1 MATLK
6 QHRNRKWAHAVLDA
20 NLDPINKVQKLVALG
35 YEQED
40 AELMVWQHQEASHQM
55 VYYEQLPQPEYGRKK

>member
-6 QHRNRKWAHAVLDA
+6 QSRNRKWAHAVLDA

-35 YEQED
+35 YEEED
-40 AELMVWQHQEASHQM
+40 AEAMVWQSQQPSHQM
-55 VYYEQLPQPEYGRKK
+55 VYYEQLPQPRYGRKK